1 MSKSTGASGKNL
13 RKRSALALLAVAGA
27 LLFLQQ
33 AMLWWLYYH
42 YGAKQLVGD
51 ETRYWSLAH
60 EILGGAAWHPSDTWP
75 PAQPLFVA
83 LTLLAG
89 GDSLLP
95 VQIVQT
101 LLFFGCGLLVFL
113 LWRRISG
120 SPLAAGIAA
129 ALFVLAP
136 SNAACAQYL
145 WPEVPHLFLVLTAFA
160 LLLQA
165 PVRLPA
171 AIAAGV
177 SIGVALLFKSL
188 LAAFWPLL
196 LACFVV
202 SWRPLRVNL
211 GAAAVF
217 VLALAVTVAPAI
229 VAGHRNTGHWRIADS
244 SAINLL
250 IGLRVPDRN
259 DYIAW
264 PGSNLFQQ
272 YMDSGADSD
281 QRNAW
286 AWSKIDAEVEESSM
300 PALLWRQLAKQYFR
314 LFESKTLL
322 VGQLPGPACAGYL
335 GAYTDAPPWLAL
347 IVRWS
352 SHLFHALILAGFAF
366 GLCMQRSWRR
376 LGLWLL
382 VGFLCY
388 QLAIYLGLLAIARYL
403 LPMMPVMC
411 GFAGDA
417 YARLAGAD
425 DGASFTRARL
435 LAGSLLAALLLLLAF
450 AAPWIDGYCRS

>member
-1 MSKSTGASGKNL
+1 MSEPTGGGRKNQGGP
-13 RKRSALALLAVAGA
+13 ALALLAAAGA
-27 LLFLQQ
+27 LLILQQ
-33 AMLWWLYYH
+33 LLLWWLYYH

-60 EILGGAAWHPSDTWP
+60 EILDGAAWHPSDTWP
-75 PAQPLFVA
+75 PAQPLFIA
-83 LTLLAG
+83 LTLLVG

-101 LLFFGCGLLVFL
+101 LLFFGCGLLVFV

-120 SPLAAGIAA
+120 NAIAAGIAA

-136 SNAACAQYL
+136 SNAAYAQYL
-145 WPEVPHLFLVLTAFA
+145 WPEVPHLFLVLAAFA
-160 LLLQA
+160 LLLQ
-165 PVRLPA
+165 VRVRIPA

-177 SIGVALLFKSL
+177 AIGLALLFKSL

-202 SWRPLRVNL
+202 SWRPLRMNL
-211 GAAAVF
+211 RAAAAF
-217 VLALAVTVAPAI
+217 VLALAVTIAPAV

-264 PGSNLFQQ
+264 PGAGLFQD
-272 YMDSGADSD
+272 YIASGADSD

-286 AWSKIDAEVEESSM
+286 AWSEIRADVQETPLPTLV
-300 PALLWRQLAKQYFR
+300 WRQLGKQYFR

-335 GAYTDAPPWLAL
+335 GAYPDVPGRLAL

-366 GLCMQRSWRR
+366 GLCMQRNWRR
-376 LGLWLL
+376 LGSWLL
-382 VGFLCY
+382 LGFLGY
-388 QLAIYLGLLAIARYL
+388 QLAIYFGLLAISRYL

-417 YARLAGAD
+417 YAGVAGAS
-425 DGASFTRARL
+425 DGASFTRLRL
-435 LAGSLLAALLLLLAF
+435 IAGSLLAALLLFLAF
-450 AAPWIDGYCRS
+450 AAPWIDGYCRF

>member
-1 MSKSTGASGKNL
+1 MSEPTGGSRKNRSGP
-13 RKRSALALLAVAGA
+13 ALALVAAAGA
-27 LLFLQQ
+27 LLILQQ
-33 AMLWWLYYH
+33 LLLWWLYYH

-60 EILGGAAWHPSDTWP
+60 EILDGAAWHPSDTWP
-75 PAQPLFVA
+75 PAQPLFIA
-83 LTLLAG
+83 LTLLVG

-101 LLFFGCGLLVFL
+101 LLFFGCGALVFV

-120 SPLAAGIAA
+120 NALAAGIAA

-136 SNAACAQYL
+136 SNAAYAQYL
-145 WPEVPHLFLVLTAFA
+145 WPEVPHLFLVLAAFA
-160 LLLQA
+160 LLLQ
-165 PVRLPA
+165 VRVRMPA

-177 SIGVALLFKSL
+177 AIGLGLLFKSL

-196 LACFVV
+196 LACFVI
-202 SWRPLRVNL
+202 SWRPLRMNL
-211 GAAAVF
+211 RAAAAF
-217 VLALAVTVAPAI
+217 VLALAVTIAPAV
-229 VAGHRNTGHWRIADS
+229 VAGHRNTGHWRVADS

-264 PGSNLFQQ
+264 PGASLFQD
-272 YMDSGADSD
+272 YIASGADSD

-286 AWSKIDAEVEESSM
+286 AWSEIRADLEETPL
-300 PALLWRQLAKQYFR
+300 PALVWRQLAKQYFR

-335 GAYTDAPPWLAL
+335 GAYADVPGWLAL

-366 GLCMQRSWRR
+366 GLCMQRNWRR
-376 LGLWLL
+376 LGSWLL
-382 VGFLCY
+382 LGFLGY
-388 QLAIYLGLLAIARYL
+388 QLAIYFGLLAISRYL

-417 YARLAGAD
+417 YARPAGAG
-425 DGASFTRARL
+425 DGASFTRLRL
-435 LAGSLLAALLLLLAF
+435 IAGSLLAALLLFLAF
-450 AAPWIDGYCRS
+450 AAPWIDAYCRF